1 MTLVAR
7 SQQPQVGAEA
17 ASGEGRPRALLVED
31 TASLAHVYAE
41 YLQRSGCEVESVGST
56 AAAREAL
63 SRQPPEL
70 MLVDIQ
76 LPDGNGLEL
85 LRLVKAQQMPTEVV
99 VITAHG
105 SINTA
110 VEAMRD
116 GAFDFLVKPFN
127 GDRLA
132 VTVRNAIERRRL
144 AGLVETWRDSF
155 ARESFCGFIGASLP
169 MQAVY
174 RIIESAAPS
183 KATVFVTGES
193 GTGKEVCAEAIHRM
207 SPRRERAFVA
217 LNCAALPSEL
227 IESEMF
233 GHVKGAFTGA
243 HADRAGAAIMA
254 NGGTLFLDEIC
265 EMDLGLQSKLLRFL
279 QTGVVQRIG
288 STRPEPVDV
297 RIVCAT
303 NRDPR
308 AEVAA
313 GRLREDLFY
322 RLHVIPIHLPALRE
336 REDDVVL
343 IARALLQRYAS
354 EESKRFKRF
363 APDAEAALRAHRW
376 PGNVRELQNVLRNA
390 VVLNDGEEIT
400 AAMLGSIAA
409 APTLAGPPAAMSAAG
424 PPAAEPAPGERAIRP
439 LWQIERE
446 AIEEAIRRC
455 NGNVP
460 RAAALLE
467 LSPSTIYRKRQAWEA
482 GGTG

>member
-1 MTLVAR
+1 MALAR
-7 SQQPQVGAEA
+7 SVPGDRA
-17 ASGEGRPRALLVED
+17 AAATGGRARALLVED

-41 YLQRSGCEVESVGST
+41 YLARAGCAVEMVGSS

-63 SRQPPEL
+63 AREVPEV
-70 MLVDIQ
+70 MLLDVQ

-85 LRLVKAQQMPTEVV
+85 LRHVKAQQMPVEVI

-127 GDRLA
+127 ADRLS
-132 VTVRNAIERRRL
+132 VTVRNALERRRL
-144 AGLVETWRDSF
+144 TGLVETWRESF
-155 ARESFCGFIGASLP
+155 ARDSFCGFIGASLP

-174 RIIESAAPS
+174 RIIESAAAS

-193 GTGKEVCAEAIHRM
+193 GTGKEVCADAIHRM
-207 SPRRERAFVA
+207 SPRRDKPFVA
-217 LNCAALPSEL
+217 LNCAAMPGEL

-243 HADRAGAAIMA
+243 HADRAGAAIQA
-254 NGGTLFLDEIC
+254 NAGTLFLDEIC

-313 GRLREDLFY
+313 GRFREDLFY

-336 REDDVVL
+336 REDDMLL
-343 IARALLQRYAS
+343 IAKALLAKFAA
-354 EESKRFKRF
+354 EEHKKFRDF
-363 APDAEAALRAHRW
+363 ATDAEALLRAHPW

-390 VVLNDGEEIT
+390 IVLNDGEEVT
-400 AAMLGSIAA
+400 AAMLGSLGQLKAAPQPPPAPIAA
-409 APTLAGPPAAMSAAG
+409 APAPAS
-424 PPAAEPAPGERAIRP
+424 EHAPGERGIAP
-439 LWQIERE
+439 LWQVERA
-446 AIEEAIRRC
+446 AIEDAIRIC
-455 NGNVP
+455 NGNIP

-467 LSPSTIYRKRQAWEA
+467 VSPSTIYRKRQAWEGGSA
-482 GGTG
+482 G